1 MAVHGRVSFVDGCS
15 QALKLAVVG
24 SEVVGLLP
32 LKALLM
38 AAEYYME
45 KEGLFVLYERQ
56 KVRLAVQRLG
66 LSVISEFKPEEKVIE
81 WVLFLQWLSCS
92 S

>member
-1 MAVHGRVSFVDGCS
+1 M
-15 QALKLAVVG
+15 VG

-38 AAEYYME
+38 AADYYIE
-45 KEGLFVLYERQ
+45 KEGLFILYERQ

-66 LSVISEFKPEEKVIE
+66 LSSISEFKPKEKVIE
-81 WVLFLQWLSCS
+81 
-92 S
+92 